1 MMKDRS
7 TRRKISLAA
16 ALTILFIILKLTE
29 VIDWSWV
36 WVLSPVWL
44 TVVFFCSGVWL
55 YLGGRKIEKRTLV
68 RKNIL

>member
-1 MMKDRS
+1 MKDRS

-29 VIDWSWV
+29 VIEWSWV

-44 TVVFFCSGVWL
+44 TVVFFALVFGFILV
-55 YLGGRKIEKRTLV
+55 GGRLKKGRW
-68 RKNIL
+68 